1 MQSVGSDLDST
12 SSQHIYLIVSFAK
25 FTRNLVADVPFN
37 QKNAFIIEPHIRQL
51 IYLYTAWTKEGDES
65 TFTIT
70 RILAQTLSNL
80 VTGNQELLDQ
90 FWDVQMQL
98 SQEKSILIRLTG
110 IPDPRTLMSVLVLVT
125 NCIYDNHKR
134 GYALVTTSIG
144 VRVCVS
150 ILDRLE
156 GPLDRPESGDEEKVF
171 ELGYGLFS
179 RLFHLGLFPEIYRRT
194 SMQDEVISPTQTTL
208 LKLVDSFLQ
217 SVPASFLDEGDHLR
231 NLAGF
236 LASTFLVQAEI
247 GRRAIQQ
254 QSSGGAVDLQ
264 LSGVCVALVL
274 LSTSLSSILLAEREN
289 GGGETTE
296 PDLVSMTLPC
306 VDAISGCRSPTGS
319 GFIESLL
326 ETLRTFD
333 AFLPR
338 VNFGKVK
345 PSYPQHGNGGGGVP
359 AQSAGEAGFS
369 YLKRDLVRL
378 LGILC
383 YNNEVMQDRVRVCG
397 GIPVVLNL
405 CVIDDRNPYL
415 REHALFALR
424 NLLHNNSENKAV
436 VDTFRD
442 DEHVGLL

>member
-1 MQSVGSDLDST
+1 M
-12 SSQHIYLIVSFAK
+12 
-25 FTRNLVADVPFN
+25 
-37 QKNAFIIEPHIRQL
+37 
-51 IYLYTAWTKEGDES
+51 
-65 TFTIT
+65 
-70 RILAQTLSNL
+70 
-80 VTGNQELLDQ
+80 
-90 FWDVQMQL
+90 
-98 SQEKSILIRLTG
+98 
-110 IPDPRTLMSVLVLVT
+110 
-125 NCIYDNHKR
+125 NCIYDSHDR
-134 GYALVTTSIG
+134 GYTLVTTSIG

-156 GPLDRPESGDEEKVF
+156 GLLDCPESGDEGKVF
-171 ELGYGLFS
+171 ELGYELFS
-179 RLFHLGLFPEIYRRT
+179 RLFQLGLFPEVYRRT
-194 SMQDEVISPTQTTL
+194 SMQDEVISPGQTTL

-217 SVPASFLDEGDHLR
+217 SIPASFLDEGDHLR
-231 NLAGF
+231 NLAVF
-236 LASTFLVQAEI
+236 LASVFLFQAEN

-254 QSSGGAVDLQ
+254 VTGTPSPEPTATSDIRDSGGSVRRSSGGAVDLQ
-264 LSGVCVALVL
+264 LSSVCVALVL

-289 GGGETTE
+289 GGGVATD

-306 VDAISGCRSPTGS
+306 IDAISGSRGPTGS

-326 ETLRTFD
+326 ETLHAFD

-338 VNFGKVK
+338 INFGKVK
-345 PSYPQHGNGGGGVP
+345 PSYPHGDGGGGAP

-383 YNNEVMQDRVRVCG
+383 YNNKAMQDRVRLCG

-415 REHALFALR
+415 REHALFAMR

-436 VDTFRD
+436 VDTFRA
-442 DEHVGLL
+442 DEHVEL